1 MCRVAQSI
9 LQLIIGMVS
18 ARYLGPKNYG
28 LINYAASIVA
38 FVLPVTQLGFNATM
52 VHELIE
58 NPKNEGKILGS
69 ALVMNLIS
77 SFFCIIGVTFFALI
91 VNAGEEETI
100 LVCVLYSLSL
110 VFSALET
117 IKFWF
122 QYKLKSKYP
131 SIIMLIS
138 YVIVSAYKIFLLVS
152 GKNVYWFALIN
163 CLDYGI
169 ISLSLI
175 FLYKKIGKGKFV
187 FSFSCAKSLIS
198 RSKYYILS
206 AIMVVVF
213 QTTDHIMLTT
223 MIGQKENG
231 YYTAALTSI
240 TVLQFVYHAIIDSY
254 RPLIL
259 SNKKENQAEYE
270 KNISSLYSVILYL
283 SFAQSIVFFI
293 FAPLIVSILYGSD
306 YSNSVAVLRVLVW
319 YFSFSLMG
327 TVRNVWILAEQ
338 KQKFLMTIN
347 LFGAI
352 VNVILNALLIPF
364 YGAGGAAFAS
374 FSTQV
379 FTNFILGF
387 LIKSLKQ
394 NNRLMLKGLNPKF
407 ALTLIKYLFRTVF
420 LRKSN
425 TEGQL

>member
-1 MCRVAQSI
+1 
-9 LQLIIGMVS
+9 
-18 ARYLGPKNYG
+18 
-28 LINYAASIVA
+28 
-38 FVLPVTQLGFNATM
+38 
-52 VHELIE
+52 
-58 NPKNEGKILGS
+58 
-69 ALVMNLIS
+69 
-77 SFFCIIGVTFFALI
+77 
-91 VNAGEEETI
+91 
-100 LVCVLYSLSL
+100 
-110 VFSALET
+110 
-117 IKFWF
+117 
-122 QYKLKSKYP
+122 
-131 SIIMLIS
+131 
-138 YVIVSAYKIFLLVS
+138 
-152 GKNVYWFALIN
+152 
-163 CLDYGI
+163 
-169 ISLSLI
+169 
-175 FLYKKIGKGKFV
+175 
-187 FSFSCAKSLIS
+187 
-198 RSKYYILS
+198 
-206 AIMVVVF
+206 
-213 QTTDHIMLTT
+213 
-223 MIGQKENG
+223 
-231 YYTAALTSI
+231 
-240 TVLQFVYHAIIDSY
+240 
-254 RPLIL
+254 
-259 SNKKENQAEYE
+259 
-270 KNISSLYSVILYL
+270 LYL